1 MPPSRHA
8 TRRTY
13 FISLAFALTV
23 AAICFVVQWQRS
35 GHPRHYL
42 NGHYYGQLKHEIE
55 SIGRAIDEWRE
66 THGKLPDSL
75 AMLSG
80 DERQGD
86 LPIRFNDE
94 GEVADWWGNPLV
106 YRIEGDHFEL
116 ISYGE
121 DGKPGGVWFD
131 SDIVYGEPYPPKS
144 FPPSLGVFWSS
155 EHGSKAIMLA
165 MLTGLFCFVCG
176 FVLLREE
183 AVPPGATDEQ
193 RAEFKR
199 RQRGPMASRLLGLT
213 VVTLFTVGAALALG
227 AVHLVHGEYH

>member
-13 FISLAFALTV
+13 FISLAFAVTV

-35 GHPRHYL
+35 GEPRRYL
-42 NGHYYGQLKHEIE
+42 DGYYYGEILTVE
-55 SIGRAIDEWRE
+55 SIGRAIDQWRE
-66 THGKLPDSL
+66 THGKLPESL
-75 AMLSG
+75 AILDG
-80 DERQGD
+80 DEHQSD
-86 LPIRFNDE
+86 LNIRLNDE
-94 GEVADWWGNPLV
+94 GEVIDRWGNPLA
-106 YRIEGDHFEL
+106 YRIEGDSFEL
-116 ISYGE
+116 LSYGE
-121 DGKPGGVWFD
+121 DGKPGGTWFD
-131 SDIVYGEPYPPKS
+131 SDIVHGDPYPPES

-155 EHGSKAIMLA
+155 EQGSKAIMLA

-183 AVPPGATDEQ
+183 AAPADATDEQ

-213 VVTLFTVGAALALG
+213 VV
-227 AVHLVHGEYH
+227 